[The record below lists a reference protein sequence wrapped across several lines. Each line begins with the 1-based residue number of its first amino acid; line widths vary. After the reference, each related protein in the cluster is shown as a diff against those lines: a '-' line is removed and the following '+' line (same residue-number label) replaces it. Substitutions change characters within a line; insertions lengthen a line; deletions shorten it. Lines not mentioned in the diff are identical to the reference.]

1 MLRMNIG
8 FRMERFIKFMPMVND
23 DNPDKFVW
31 KLTSTRLFNVKC
43 MYLDLMN
50 GHTRFLHK
58 YLWELKITLKIKI
71 FMWFLNKKMLVTK
84 DNLAKQNWN
93 GCKKSCFC
101 DSVETVEHLLL
112 SCPFAH
118 IIRCMIYFTYNVPPP
133 IYIANMF
140 GDWVNEVDKRDKA
153 RIRVGVSALC
163 WSI

>member
-1 MLRMNIG
+1 LGGYLIGDTPLAQQYPSSYDIVQRKNVSIANVLNHTTLNIG

-93 GCKKSCFC
+93 GCKKSFFL
-101 DSVETVEHLLL
+101 TQWR
-112 SCPFAH
+112 P
-118 IIRCMIYFTYNVPPP
+118 
-133 IYIANMF
+133 
-140 GDWVNEVDKRDKA
+140 
-153 RIRVGVSALC
+153 
-163 WSI
+163 

>member
-1 MLRMNIG
+1 MNIG

-31 KLTSTRLFNVKC
+31 KIASTRLFNVKC

-50 GHTRFLHK
+50 CHTRFLHK

-93 GCKKSCFC
+93 GCKKSCFFWLSG
-101 DSVETVEHLLL
+101 DHRTLVALISFRSYYLTHGLL
-112 SCPFAH
+112 H
-118 IIRCMIYFTYNVPPP
+118 IQCTPTNIYSQYVWWL
-133 IYIANMF
+133 
-140 GDWVNEVDKRDKA
+140 GEW
-153 RIRVGVSALC
+153 G
-163 WSI
+163 W